1 MAVVV
6 PIDGDTAMDD
16 ATVGDLAV
24 KADPTVDVLSNAYW
38 SVHRSVVHR
47 SVTLPLRTLASGWEM
62 NAPLRTRA
70 LERDASLPLPSP
82 LP

>member
-1 MAVVV
+1 
-6 PIDGDTAMDD
+6 MDD

-38 SVHRSVVHR
+38 SVHRNVVHR
-47 SVTLPLRTLASGWEM
+47 SVTL
-62 NAPLRTRA
+62 PLRTRA